1 MKKLTA
7 LILSLILVC
16 MTACAAKPGQ
26 PERKFEI
33 VVVPADADAPEAEPM
48 AQGVKAYNETDD
60 TINAYQTK
68 SQVPPDLQVP
78 LVEDLIAQ
86 EVDAICVVPVD
97 ETALDPMLQK
107 AQEQGIVVV
116 SYGGENL
123 EYTDYDIE
131 ATLEPEQIGQTM
143 VAVAAKALHGE
154 ELTDPVTVSVDG
166 VPALHFRE
174 GSTVI
179 LDAE

>member
-1 MKKLTA
+1 MKKIMVLF
-7 LILSLILVC
+7 LSLILAG
-16 MTACAAKPGQ
+16 MTACAAAPEK

-33 VVVPADADAPEAEPM
+33 AVVPADAYAPEAERM

-60 TINAYQTK
+60 TINAYQTG
-68 SQVPPDLQVP
+68 SQVPPELQVP

-107 AQEQGIVVV
+107 AREAGIVVV
-116 SYGGENL
+116 SCGGEKL
-123 EYTDYDIE
+123 RHTDYDIE
-131 ATLEPEQIGQTM
+131 GALKPEQIGQTM
-143 VAVAAKALHGE
+143 VAVAAKVLHGE
-154 ELTDPVTVSVDG
+154 ELADPVTVSVDG
-166 VPALHFRE
+166 VPALHFRA